1 MLVLSKDYGIK
12 FNVPSAFCS
21 FQIYSVSFCQACH
34 PSFKA
39 HHNLNLMVME
49 STDQKTL
56 FEVAEIQLSYKSK
69 VKASLRPKITSSRDC
84 DNVLRKYWDENKIE
98 FVEQFKV
105 LLLNRAN
112 KVIGLYEVS
121 TGTTT
126 HTVADPRLIFVA
138 AIKANACAIILS
150 HNHPSGN
157 LKPSQADMDLTK
169 KLKEAGKFLEVSV
182 LDHII
187 ITSEAYYS
195 FADEGLL

>member
-1 MLVLSKDYGIK
+1 MI
-12 FNVPSAFCS
+12 
-21 FQIYSVSFCQACH
+21 
-34 PSFKA
+34 
-39 HHNLNLMVME
+39 ME
-49 STDQKTL
+49 STNEKTL

-69 VKASLRPKITSSRDC
+69 VRPSLCPKITGSKDVYE
-84 DNVLRKYWDENKIE
+84 VLERYWDEDRIE

-112 KVIGLYEVS
+112 KVIGIYEVS

-126 HTVADPRLIFVA
+126 ATVADPKSIFVA
-138 AIKANACAIILS
+138 ALKGNASAVILA

-157 LKPSQADMDLTK
+157 LTPSEADIKLTK
-169 KLKEAGKFLEVSV
+169 DLVAAGKFLHIPV

-187 ITSEAYYS
+187 ITSETYYS

>member
-1 MLVLSKDYGIK
+1 MI
-12 FNVPSAFCS
+12 
-21 FQIYSVSFCQACH
+21 
-34 PSFKA
+34 
-39 HHNLNLMVME
+39 ME
-49 STDQKTL
+49 STNEKTL
-56 FEVAEIQLSYKSK
+56 FEVAEIQLTYKSK
-69 VKASLRPKITSSRDC
+69 VKASLRPKITSSKDC
-84 DNVLRKYWDENKIE
+84 DNVLRKYWDDNKIE

-105 LLLNRAN
+105 ILLNRAN

-157 LKPSQADMDLTK
+157 LSPSQADIDLTK
-169 KLKEAGKFLEVSV
+169 KMKEAGKFLEVSV

-187 ITSEAYYS
+187 MTSEAYYS